1 MSKLRLKMVGDMK
14 LRNFSP
20 KTQDA
25 YLRAVSGL
33 AKFYNRSPNLLTS
46 QEIQK
51 YLLHLTEERK
61 LSWSSYNLAVCGLRF
76 FYTRTLERKAADF
89 FIPPRKKETRLPE
102 ILSSRELELIFSSV
116 STLYREVKNRG
127 RVQGVDKSTL
137 EKGLGG
143 LFQTTLW
150 RA

>member
-20 KTQDA
+20 KTRDA

-61 LSWSSYNLAVCGLRF
+61 LSWSSYL
-76 FYTRTLERKAADF
+76 
-89 FIPPRKKETRLPE
+89 
-102 ILSSRELELIFSSV
+102 
-116 STLYREVKNRG
+116 RG
-127 RVQGVDKSTL
+127 RKIPAYRR
-137 EKGLGG
+137 
-143 LFQTTLW
+143 F
-150 RA
+150 